1 MKYNVPAGTSETEK
15 YNFWNSNYIN
25 KTERYFNVRQWWFWI
40 SAAQDRI
47 GVQIYRATGANPNN
61 WVTVFNTDFRME
73 GWSGSDW
80 IRAGNGTTFGG
91 STNQTSNNWNW
102 KIIFWSKPQKNKTEF
117 TGSTV
122 QGIAEFR
129 CYGDNY
135 WTAPSDNYLMRYDHL
150 YSWDKGKNAAFPAK
164 VSAASFS
171 GNGSLLTS
179 LNGSNISTGT
189 VAAARIANL
198 DTSKIT
204 TGTLSVSRGGTGQVT
219 AQNAANAFINA
230 LDTNSVTPG
239 DTDYYIAQVVGGGTS
254 NTNYNRKPI
263 SALWEY
269 IKSKISSILGLTA
282 TTYDGSA
289 AMVNNHTVESD
300 VPPNLGGTIIV
311 AQTQPINQNIGDV
324 WLEISTT

>member
-1 MKYNVPAGTSETEK
+1 MKYDVPAGTSETEK

-61 WVTVFNTDFRME
+61 WVTVFNKDFRME

-102 KIIFWSKPQKNKTEF
+102 KIVFWSKPQKNKTEF

-150 YSWDKGKNAAFPAK
+150 YSWDKDKNAAFPAK

-171 GNGSLLTS
+171 GNGSLLTN
-179 LNGSNISTGT
+179 LNSNAI
-189 VAAARIANL
+189 INN
-198 DTSKIT
+198 
-204 TGTLSVSRGGTGQVT
+204 LSVSTT
-219 AQNAANAFINA
+219 
-230 LDTNSVTPG
+230 TPV

-263 SALWEY
+263 FALWEY

-282 TTYDGSA
+282 TTYSGSA
-289 AMVNNHTVESD
+289 AKVNNHTVESD
-300 VPPNLGGTIIV
+300 VPPNLGGTIVV
-311 AQTQPINQNIGDV
+311 AQTQPNNQNIGDV